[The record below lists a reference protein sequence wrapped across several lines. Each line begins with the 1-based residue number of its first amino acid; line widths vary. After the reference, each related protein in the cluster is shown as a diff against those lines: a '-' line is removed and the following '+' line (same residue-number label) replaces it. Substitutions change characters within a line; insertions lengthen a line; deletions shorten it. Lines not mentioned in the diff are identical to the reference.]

1 MAKKNYQAV
10 EDIIELLTPH
20 LGCKIA
26 GNYEISAKDGVVTI
40 KKGAKKKRASKAESI
55 LNLRQKIATQQ
66 HEYNFHEMCYAF
78 EIFCRDNGYTYV
90 SSLMRDT
97 AQIKKVFP
105 DKQSFGREELMI
117 VFKYIQIFEKQIK
130 TPTYLSPTWGGMIYA
145 MPKIK
150 QALRASENR
159 AKPKQLDLVEEEY

>member
-1 MAKKNYQAV
+1 MAKKNYQTV
-10 EDIIELLTPH
+10 EDLIELLEQH
-20 LGCKIA
+20 KGCKIA

-78 EIFCRDNGYTYV
+78 EIFCIDNGYTY
-90 SSLMRDT
+90 STNLMRDT
-97 AQIKKVFP
+97 QQVKKVFP
-105 DKQSFGREELMI
+105 NKTTFGREELMI
-117 VFKYIQIFEKQIK
+117 VFKFIQIFEKQIK
-130 TPTYLSPTWGGMIYA
+130 TPVYLSPTWGGMVYA

-150 QALRASENR
+150 QAIRASENR
-159 AKPKQLDLVEEEY
+159 KQPKQLDLVDEEY